1 MKAFSSKYLLDREES
16 TQMAVTIHDVAR
28 EAGVGIGTVSRVVN
42 HSPRVK
48 PETRERVLVAID
60 KLQYRPDPIARSMI
74 SKRANSLGIIVP
86 FFTRPFFMEVLRG
99 VEAVSARLGRELILY
114 NVETDAQRDHYFS
127 ELPMHRKVDGL
138 LVVSLTPD
146 DAVSRRFRDAELP
159 VVLIDAYS
167 PMFTS
172 LVVNNVEGAYQA
184 VRHLIEKGHRR
195 IGFINGLIEGN
206 FKFNQANDRLIGLH
220 RAFGEAGL
228 PFEPELAL
236 TSEWSRAGGK
246 QAALQLL
253 SQPKRA
259 TAIFAASDMQ
269 AVGVLEA
276 ARELGIAVPEQLS
289 IIGFDGIEVSELLE
303 LSTVQQPLQEMGEE
317 GAALL
322 VELIDNPERK
332 PELIRFD
339 TRLLERHTT
348 GTAPS
353 PASNKEEQALPDEAP
368 RLVTR
373 HLL

>member
-1 MKAFSSKYLLDREES
+1 
-16 TQMAVTIHDVAR
+16 V
-28 EAGVGIGTVSRVVN
+28 
-42 HSPRVK
+42 
-48 PETRERVLVAID
+48 
-60 KLQYRPDPIARSMI
+60 
-74 SKRANSLGIIVP
+74 
-86 FFTRPFFMEVLRG
+86 
-99 VEAVSARLGRELILY
+99 
-114 NVETDAQRDHYFS
+114 
-127 ELPMHRKVDGL
+127 
-138 LVVSLTPD
+138 
-146 DAVSRRFRDAELP
+146 ELP

-167 PMFTS
+167 PVFTS

-195 IGFINGLIEGN
+195 IGFINGQIEGN

-236 TSEWSRAGGK
+236 TSEWSRMGGK

-253 SQPKRA
+253 SQQKRP
-259 TAIFAASDMQ
+259 TALFTASDMQ
-269 AVGVLEA
+269 AVGALEA
-276 ARELGIAVPEQLS
+276 AKELGISVPEQLS
-289 IIGFDGIEVSELLE
+289 VMGFDGIEVAELLE
-303 LSTVQQPLQEMGEE
+303 LSTVQQPMQEMGEE
-317 GAALL
+317 GATLL

-348 GTAPS
+348 GPVPL
-353 PASNKEEQALPDEAP
+353 PASNIEEQALPDDAP